1 MVLHVLEMSE
11 HRSVYHKIACRITQ
25 HWHVLAF
32 KPRVK
37 VEFNVIFLI

>member
-1 MVLHVLEMSE
+1 MVLHVLGMSKDG
-11 HRSVYHKIACRITQ
+11 SVYHKIACRIAQ

-37 VEFNVIFLI
+37 LEFNVVFLI